1 MSPPL
6 PDASKKSPRVYRN
19 LQTKDL
25 ENVTFNDM
33 EATGDPLSIELHNED
48 ELRRLVLVQL
58 ARLTCKSE
66 WTGLLTSSSG
76 GMTSFNLD
84 ADTGSAETVGNGDT
98 VKIAGG
104 TAIGTAVTSPDTV
117 TITNTG
123 VTSVTGGP
131 NIVVSSSTGA
141 VTITGNPTRQ
151 FNLEADSGATQTV
164 PTDGTGTLSIDGGTG
179 ISTATGGANDQ
190 VVITNDGVTS
200 LTAGSNITL
209 SGSTGAV
216 TISSSGGGGGASLP
230 KMIAKN
236 FASQKYLCVTGVP
249 PIGRTVTSI
258 SSNNF
263 SSSTQVLYIPYVT
276 DGHDYTFSKVQ
287 LNASSVGAGNIN
299 FAIFTSDSD
308 GMPDSQVSN
317 SSLAIPMTTGTMT
330 GSFSSNVS
338 LSNSTL
344 FYLALA
350 FEDTCTLRAHPSSS
364 GIPNNP
370 MTSAGSFN
378 TPFILGPTTS
388 GSMPSSVTASS
399 LFVGYG
405 LTPLVFLEI
414 V

>member
-1 MSPPL
+1 MTPPL
-6 PDASKKSPRVYRN
+6 PDANKKSPRVYRN

-76 GMTSFNLD
+76 GMTSFDLEGD
-84 ADTGSAETVGNGDT
+84 SGTTETVTNGNT
-98 VKIAGG
+98 VKIVGG
-104 TAIGTAVTSPDTV
+104 TGISTVASASDTI
-117 TITNTG
+117 TITNTA
-123 VTSVTGGP
+123 P
-131 NIVVSSSTGA
+131 A
-141 VTITGNPTRQ
+141 VTPTQ
-151 FNLEADSGATQTV
+151 NFSLEADSGATQTV

-190 VVITNDGVTS
+190 VVVTNTGVTS
-200 LTAGSNITL
+200 LTAGTNITL

-249 PIGRTVTSI
+249 PIGRTVTSV
-258 SSNNF
+258 SSNAF

-276 DGHDYTFSKVQ
+276 DGHDYDFSKVQ
-287 LNASSVGAGNIN
+287 LNATAVGAGNIN

-317 SSLAIPMTTGTMT
+317 SSIAIPMTTGTMT

-350 FEDTCTLRAHPSSS
+350 FEDTCTLRAHPSGS
-364 GIPNNP
+364 GIPTNP
-370 MTSAGSFN
+370 MASAGSFN

-414 V
+414 A

>member
-19 LQTKDL
+19 LQTKNL
-25 ENVTFNDM
+25 ENVTFSDM
-33 EATGDPLSIELHNED
+33 ELTGDPLSIELHNED

-58 ARLTCKSE
+58 ARLTTKSE
-66 WTGLLTSSSG
+66 WTGLLTASSA
-76 GMTSFNLD
+76 GMTSFDLEGD
-84 ADTGSAETVGNGDT
+84 SGTTETVTNGNT
-98 VKIAGG
+98 VKILGG
-104 TAIGTAVTSPDTV
+104 TGISTVASAPDTI
-117 TITNTG
+117 TITNT
-123 VTSVTGGP
+123 SP
-131 NIVVSSSTGA
+131 A
-141 VTITGNPTRQ
+141 VTPTQ
-151 FNLEADSGATQTV
+151 NFSLEADSGATQTV

-190 VVITNDGVTS
+190 VVVTNTGVTS

-209 SGSTGAV
+209 SASTGAV
-216 TISSSGGGGGASLP
+216 TIASSGGGGSASLP

-258 SSNNF
+258 SSNAFN
-263 SSSTQVLYIPYVT
+263 SDTQVLYIPYVT

-287 LNASSVGAGNIN
+287 LNAQSVGAGNIN

-317 SSLAIPMTTGTMT
+317 SSLALPMTTGTIT

-350 FEDTCTLRAHPSSS
+350 FEDTCTLRAHPSGA
-364 GIPNNP
+364 GIPTNP
-370 MTSAGSFN
+370 MASAGSFN
-378 TPFILGPTTS
+378 TPFILGPTT
-388 GSMPSSVTASS
+388 GGAMPSSVTASS

>member
-25 ENVTFNDM
+25 ENVTFSDM

-66 WTGLLTSSSG
+66 WTGLLTG
-76 GMTSFNLD
+76 GGAGMTSFNLEGD
-84 ADTGSAETVGNGDT
+84 SGTTETVTNGNT
-98 VKIAGG
+98 VKIVGG
-104 TAIGTAVTSPDTV
+104 TGISTVASASDTI
-117 TITNTG
+117 TITNTA
-123 VTSVTGGP
+123 P
-131 NIVVSSSTGA
+131 A
-141 VTITGNPTRQ
+141 VTPTQ
-151 FNLEADSGATQTV
+151 NFSLEADSGATQTV

-190 VVITNDGVTS
+190 VVVTNTGVTS

-258 SSNNF
+258 
-263 SSSTQVLYIPYVT
+263 
-276 DGHDYTFSKVQ
+276 
-287 LNASSVGAGNIN
+287 
-299 FAIFTSDSD
+299 
-308 GMPDSQVSN
+308 
-317 SSLAIPMTTGTMT
+317 
-330 GSFSSNVS
+330 
-338 LSNSTL
+338 
-344 FYLALA
+344 
-350 FEDTCTLRAHPSSS
+350 
-364 GIPNNP
+364 
-370 MTSAGSFN
+370 
-378 TPFILGPTTS
+378 
-388 GSMPSSVTASS
+388 
-399 LFVGYG
+399 
-405 LTPLVFLEI
+405 
-414 V
+414 

>member
-25 ENVTFNDM
+25 ENVTFSDM

-66 WTGLLTSSSG
+66 WTGLLTG
-76 GMTSFNLD
+76 GGAGMTSFNLEGD
-84 ADTGSAETVGNGDT
+84 SGTTETVTNGNT
-98 VKIAGG
+98 VKIVGG
-104 TAIGTAVTSPDTV
+104 TGISTVASASDTI
-117 TITNTG
+117 TITNTA
-123 VTSVTGGP
+123 P
-131 NIVVSSSTGA
+131 A
-141 VTITGNPTRQ
+141 VTPTQ
-151 FNLEADSGATQTV
+151 NFSLEADSGATQTV

-190 VVITNDGVTS
+190 VVVTNTGVTS

-209 SGSTGAV
+209 SASTGAV

-258 SSNNF
+258 TSNAF
-263 SSSTQVLYIPYVT
+263 SSTTQVLYIPYVT

-287 LNASSVGAGNIN
+287 LNATSVGAGNIN

-364 GIPNNP
+364 GIPTNP
-370 MTSAGSFN
+370 MASAGSFN